1 MQKDM
6 LETKVAL
13 ENTIKLHKDS
23 IKQSRRIE
31 GGIQVSFIAHAVA
44 TSMFHYYDTY
54 L

>member
-13 ENTIKLHKDS
+13 ENTIKQHKDS

-31 GGIQVSFIAHAVA
+31 NGIQVSFVHLLCLYNIAS
-44 TSMFHYYDTY
+44 T
-54 L
+54 